1 MLIDEELTLKKLEVF
16 LAFMRTGNLARAAAE
31 LQTSNVSVHRA
42 IHSLESALRCPL
54 FKHEGRNLTPLESA
68 YVLEERAQKLIQDVV
83 ESVRLTREAAGFSA
97 ERFKLGSLYSLT
109 VKTVPQLI
117 MGLKI
122 RRSELNIDLI
132 MGSNIDLLYKLKNM
146 EVDAILVS
154 LDDSV
159 NDPDCEHIA
168 LFSDDIFLATPAD
181 SPFAQRTEVD
191 LAEVRDETFI
201 TLTQGFATHQ
211 DGVRVFKQAGFE
223 PKVAMQVNDIFTLL
237 SMVSSGVGYAL
248 LPGRIAAVYENRVK
262 LIPLQEKYRL
272 QQHIG
277 VVFLKAK
284 ERDPNL
290 LALLAECRMYAN
302 RHPKQCRL
310 TDNSANNEVEQR
322 RPQQAPK
329 PGMEGRRQR
338 AIRHQ
343 PPIRR
348 RQACRHAAHRTG
360 QTTEHHGRA
369 WVIQAH
375 PASRHGSADHDD
387 DRLDQAGRN
396 GQRHHI
402 RRGANRRT
410 SHRPDNVGHRAR
422 ADGGHADR
430 IAIPEHP
437 GNACADDE
445 RQDRAQ
451 QQRDGP
457 DHPGLFRFGG
467 LHLERRGDDGEVP
480 QHGAAHQANAGK
492 QRQVRQAFLPASH
505 GSAHPGQHQADDNGN
520 CRAMD
525 PPIGQALGQHHRHP
539 HDYAD
544 EGKRRDQAV
553 MFQAAL
559 YEIPHISG
567 LLLACQAA

>member
-16 LAFMRTGNLARAAAE
+16 LAFMRTGNLTRAAAE
-31 LQTSNVSVHRA
+31 LHTSNVSVHRA

-68 YVLEERAQKLIQDVV
+68 YVLEERAQKLIGDVV

-132 MGSNIDLLYKLKNM
+132 LGSNIDLLYKLKNM

-154 LDDSV
+154 LDDSIS
-159 NDPDCEHIA
+159 DPDCEQIP

-181 SPFAQRTEVD
+181 SPFAQQAEVD
-191 LAEVRDETFI
+191 LSDVRDATFI

-262 LIPLQEKYRL
+262 LIPLQARYRL

-302 RHPKQCRL
+302 R
-310 TDNSANNEVEQR
+310 
-322 RPQQAPK
+322 
-329 PGMEGRRQR
+329 
-338 AIRHQ
+338 
-343 PPIRR
+343 
-348 RQACRHAAHRTG
+348 
-360 QTTEHHGRA
+360 
-369 WVIQAH
+369 
-375 PASRHGSADHDD
+375 
-387 DRLDQAGRN
+387 
-396 GQRHHI
+396 
-402 RRGANRRT
+402 
-410 SHRPDNVGHRAR
+410 
-422 ADGGHADR
+422 
-430 IAIPEHP
+430 
-437 GNACADDE
+437 
-445 RQDRAQ
+445 
-451 QQRDGP
+451 
-457 DHPGLFRFGG
+457 
-467 LHLERRGDDGEVP
+467 
-480 QHGAAHQANAGK
+480 
-492 QRQVRQAFLPASH
+492 
-505 GSAHPGQHQADDNGN
+505 
-520 CRAMD
+520 
-525 PPIGQALGQHHRHP
+525 
-539 HDYAD
+539 
-544 EGKRRDQAV
+544 
-553 MFQAAL
+553 QAA
-559 YEIPHISG
+559 S
-567 LLLACQAA
+567 

>member
-1 MLIDEELTLKKLEVF
+1 MFLYDGPGVIGHNRVIPKRVRPMLIDEELTLKKLEVF

-83 ESVRLTREAAGFSA
+83 ETVRLTREAAGFSA

-132 MGSNIDLLYKLKNM
+132 LGSNIDLLYKLKNM

-159 NDPDCEHIA
+159 NDPDCEQIP

-181 SPFAQRTEVD
+181 SKFAQRTEVD

-211 DGVRVFKQAGFE
+211 DGKRVFEQAGFD

-302 RHPKQCRL
+302 R
-310 TDNSANNEVEQR
+310 
-322 RPQQAPK
+322 QA
-329 PGMEGRRQR
+329 
-338 AIRHQ
+338 
-343 PPIRR
+343 
-348 RQACRHAAHRTG
+348 
-360 QTTEHHGRA
+360 
-369 WVIQAH
+369 
-375 PASRHGSADHDD
+375 
-387 DRLDQAGRN
+387 
-396 GQRHHI
+396 
-402 RRGANRRT
+402 
-410 SHRPDNVGHRAR
+410 
-422 ADGGHADR
+422 
-430 IAIPEHP
+430 
-437 GNACADDE
+437 
-445 RQDRAQ
+445 
-451 QQRDGP
+451 
-457 DHPGLFRFGG
+457 
-467 LHLERRGDDGEVP
+467 
-480 QHGAAHQANAGK
+480 
-492 QRQVRQAFLPASH
+492 
-505 GSAHPGQHQADDNGN
+505 
-520 CRAMD
+520 
-525 PPIGQALGQHHRHP
+525 
-539 HDYAD
+539 
-544 EGKRRDQAV
+544 
-553 MFQAAL
+553 
-559 YEIPHISG
+559 
-567 LLLACQAA
+567 